1 MVIIKYPS
9 ENTIVNDWR
18 ALLDEI
24 VVAYKME
31 AISSLKEAILE
42 EDDVKLTGEKAITEY
57 LNDLKQSVEDW
68 RAPGCGI

>member
-1 MVIIKYPS
+1 MLTIKYPS
-9 ENTIVNDWR
+9 ENTVVKDWK

-31 AISSLKEAILE
+31 EVSTLKHSILE
-42 EDDVKLTGEKAITEY
+42 EDDAKVTGEKDITDY
-57 LNDLKQSVEDW
+57 LKDLKKSVEDW